1 MPRTTTQAQRVPEIR
16 IERAA
21 KKDLKQIGPGPERT
35 RIIAGLRRL
44 AEDAPNLD
52 IKAIAGAS
60 PGWFRLR
67 LGEYRICYYR
77 AHHDGPDG
85 PVTIYAVERIV
96 PRGAFDAAAVSLP
109 EQR

>member
-1 MPRTTTQAQRVPEIR
+1 MPRTTRAHRVPEIR

-21 KKDLKQIGPGPERT
+21 KKDLKRIGPGPERD
-35 RIIAGLRRL
+35 RIVAGLRRL

-52 IKAIAGAS
+52 VKTIAGAT

-67 LGEYRICYYR
+67 IGEYRICYYR
-77 AHHDGPDG
+77 ARVDGSDG

-96 PRGAFDAAAVSLP
+96 PRGAFDAAAISLP

>member
-1 MPRTTTQAQRVPEIR
+1 LINLGYVALTQ
-16 IERAA
+16 
-21 KKDLKQIGPGPERT
+21 
-35 RIIAGLRRL
+35 
-44 AEDAPNLD
+44 DAPNLD
-52 IKAIAGAS
+52 IKAIAGAT

-67 LGEYRICYYR
+67 IGEYRICYYR
-77 AHHDGPDG
+77 IRYDGPNG

>member
-1 MPRTTTQAQRVPEIR
+1 MPEIR

-21 KKDLKQIGPGPERT
+21 KKDLKRIGPGPERD
-35 RIIAGLRRL
+35 RLVAGLRRL
-44 AEDAPNLD
+44 AEDASNLD
-52 IKAIAGAS
+52 IKAIAGAD

-67 LGEYRICYYR
+67 IGDYRICYYR
-77 AHHDGPDG
+77 SRHNGPAG

-96 PRGAFDAAAVSLP
+96 HCGAFDAAAVSLP